1 MDTASP
7 IHHIFVDFENTQ
19 VTDLTLIHN
28 KPMRVTLIV
37 GEKQKHLPVSLV
49 QQLLQY
55 HSKVRLLETAAS
67 GKNALDLI
75 LAFHIGQASKL
86 DTNGHFHIISKDK
99 GFDALIKHLQQ
110 QKIVA
115 TRHDEF
121 EHIPVFIAPKTETQ
135 TTPNAPSPSGQ
146 GTVMQSLIPTTPNE
160 QITFLVERL
169 RKATNNR
176 PTRKD
181 SLISYIDASFAK
193 RLKDNDIHQL
203 VQLLLQRKLIGFD
216 PQNKVQYHV

>member
-7 IHHIFVDFENTQ
+7 IQHIFVDFENTQ
-19 VTDLTLIHN
+19 VTDLKLIHN
-28 KPMRVTLIV
+28 KPVRVTLIV

-55 HSKVRLLETAAS
+55 HAKVRLLETAAS
-67 GKNALDLI
+67 GKNALDFI

-99 GFDALIKHLQQ
+99 GFDALIKHLHQQ
-110 QKIVA
+110 HIIA
-115 TRHDEF
+115 ARHDEF
-121 EHIPVFIAPKTETQ
+121 DEVPVFKPKMQQHTQ
-135 TTPNAPSPSGQ
+135 TSPQ
-146 GTVMQSLIPTTPNE
+146 GTVTQPLLPTNPHE
-160 QITFLVERL
+160 QITFLLERL
-169 RKATNNR
+169 RKSTNNR

-193 RLKDNDIHQL
+193 RLKDNDVNQL
-203 VQLLLQRKLIGFD
+203 VQQLVNQHLITID
-216 PQNKVQYHV
+216 TQDKVQYRF

>member
-7 IHHIFVDFENTQ
+7 IQHIFVDFENTQ
-19 VTDLTLIHN
+19 VTDLKLIHN
-28 KPMRVTLIV
+28 KPVRVTLIV

-55 HSKVRLLETAAS
+55 HAKVRLLETAAS
-67 GKNALDLI
+67 GKNALDFI

-99 GFDALIKHLQQ
+99 GFDALIKHLHQQ
-110 QKIVA
+110 HIIA
-115 TRHDEF
+115 ARHDEF
-121 EHIPVFIAPKTETQ
+121 DEVPVFKPKMQQHTQ
-135 TTPNAPSPSGQ
+135 TSPQ
-146 GTVMQSLIPTTPNE
+146 GTVTQPLLPTNPHE
-160 QITFLVERL
+160 QITFLLERL
-169 RKATNNR
+169 RKSTNNR

-193 RLKDNDIHQL
+193 RLKDNDVNQL
-203 VQLLLQRKLIGFD
+203 VQQLVNQHIITID
-216 PQNKVQYHV
+216 TQDKVQYRF